1 MTPALQRT
9 APSVPLLAGLRSA
22 HLCEASS
29 RRVPL
34 TYRPAVRLRRPWSSL
49 AGIPSAA
56 VERPWPPPPAAAG
69 AAGGR
74 AGTGTVVEA
83 PPAATAAGPALGR
96 PRAVAR
102 CPVLP
107 RAHAA
112 VSAGWRPPPGAG
124 GRGAGAGGGAGAAAG
139 AGGVPGAVAG
149 DGAEGGASFAA
160 GTCDGG
166 IARLARPDRAGVGA

>member
-56 VERPWPPPPAAAG
+56 VERPWPPPPAVPGPALRLRPPAQGRAGGVAGGRGLRSVAA
-69 AAGGR
+69 AAPAGGR
-74 AGTGTVVEA
+74 AVTVTVVEA

-96 PRAVAR
+96 PRAV
-102 CPVLP
+102 
-107 RAHAA
+107 
-112 VSAGWRPPPGAG
+112 
-124 GRGAGAGGGAGAAAG
+124 
-139 AGGVPGAVAG
+139 
-149 DGAEGGASFAA
+149 
-160 GTCDGG
+160 
-166 IARLARPDRAGVGA
+166 

>member
-56 VERPWPPPPAAAG
+56 GARPWRPPPAVPGPAL
-69 AAGGR
+69 R
-74 AGTGTVVEA
+74 LR
-83 PPAATAAGPALGR
+83 PPAQVAAGPALRSVAAAAPGR
-96 PRAVAR
+96 R
-102 CPVLP
+102 
-107 RAHAA
+107 
-112 VSAGWRPPPGAG
+112 
-124 GRGAGAGGGAGAAAG
+124 RGGAGGGG
-139 AGGVPGAVAG
+139 
-149 DGAEGGASFAA
+149 EG
-160 GTCDGG
+160 
-166 IARLARPDRAGVGA
+166 PP

>member
-56 VERPWPPPPAAAG
+56 VERPWPPPPAVPGPALRLRPAAQG
-69 AAGGR
+69 AAGP
-74 AGTGTVVEA
+74 ELH
-83 PPAATAAGPALGR
+83 PPAGAVRRAPGA
-96 PRAVAR
+96 AVADA
-102 CPVLP
+102 C
-107 RAHAA
+107 
-112 VSAGWRPPPGAG
+112 
-124 GRGAGAGGGAGAAAG
+124 
-139 AGGVPGAVAG
+139 
-149 DGAEGGASFAA
+149 
-160 GTCDGG
+160 GTES
-166 IARLARPDRAGVGA
+166 